1 MSFKELV
8 ASYDKGETSFEDLI
22 LEIRCESCY
31 VSVYDEVQKQ
41 LGSTNKTLESLG
53 KEFPT
58 HHMKLVNER
67 GLDF

>member
-8 ASYDKGETSFEDLI
+8 ASYSKGETSFEDLI

-41 LGSTNKTLESLG
+41 LGTANKMLDNLA

-67 GLDF
+67 GLNF

>member
-8 ASYDKGETSFEDLI
+8 ASYDKGETSFEELI

-41 LGSTNKTLESLG
+41 LGTTNKTLESLA